1 MRFTLCP
8 TLLLC
13 SVAAPA
19 LGAPQVPLDRS
30 DPGIATREVRPV
42 IPAPPAAKPTIGADT
57 APPPAI
63 ARVPSGIV
71 RELRIDGGEGL
82 PADQVAAATASFTG
96 RHLGADDLADLLV
109 TVSAVA
115 RAQGYLFA
123 HSTLPAQRLV
133 DGVLIVRLDKGRV
146 DEVRLVGTQDRA
158 VAAAL
163 APLVGTTPHASEVER
178 RLMLAADRPGVAIGQ
193 VTYVREGA
201 RGVLLVPLRQDR
213 FAANANIDN
222 WGNTEIGPL
231 RAQIG
236 FDLIGLLDGR
246 DQLTIQNLFTLAKP
260 HELNVVVARYA
271 YQPDS
276 DGTKFS
282 LDGSYGKTHP
292 GGFLR
297 DYDLSGMSYSIGAA
311 VTRPMMRSRKASVW
325 VSAEFDNIGTDQSFT
340 GGRVRRDRL
349 TTANLSVN
357 GYAPVAGG
365 RLSAGIGATQG
376 LDILGATDHGDP
388 LASRPDAG
396 GQFTRVSA
404 WANWTVGLVGP
415 LSVALAASGQAATRP
430 LLAVEQIS
438 IGGPVFGRA
447 YDFSERSGD
456 RGVLGSA
463 EVRGKLFSASTG
475 PLRYVQLYG
484 FGDAGTVSNLR
495 NDLGTGD
502 LYSAGLGTR
511 VDFERSIRFGLEA
524 SYPLNADRFAS
535 HDRSPRI
542 SFSFSSSL

>member
-1 MRFTLCP
+1 MRFPSYSTLI
-8 TLLLC
+8 LC

-19 LGAPQVPLDRS
+19 IAAPQVPLDRS

-42 IPAPPAAKPTIGADT
+42 APAPLAAKPTIGT
-57 APPPAI
+57 VAPLSPVI
-63 ARVPSGIV
+63 ARVPGGIV
-71 RELRIDGGEGL
+71 RAIRVDGGDGL
-82 PADQVAAATASFTG
+82 PADQLAAATASFTG

-133 DGVLIVRLDKGRV
+133 DGILVVRLDKGRV
-146 DEVRLVGTQDRA
+146 DEVRLVGTQDKA

-163 APLVGTTPHASEVER
+163 APLVGTTPRANEVER
-178 RLMLAADRPGVAIGQ
+178 RLMLAGDRPGVAIGQ

-201 RGVLLVPLRQDR
+201 RGVLLVPLRHDR

-222 WGNTEIGPL
+222 WGNKDIGPL
-231 RAQIG
+231 RAQVG
-236 FDLIGLLDGR
+236 FDLTGLFDGR
-246 DQLTIQNLFTLAKP
+246 DQLTVQDLFTLAKP

-276 DGTKFS
+276 DGTKVS

-311 VTRPMMRSRKASVW
+311 VSRPLIRSRKASLW
-325 VSAEFDNIGTDQSFT
+325 VSAEFDNIGTDQSFS

-349 TTANLSVN
+349 TTASLSVN
-357 GYAPVAGG
+357 GYTPAAGG
-365 RLSAGIGATQG
+365 RLTAGIGATQG
-376 LDILGATDHGDP
+376 LDILGATDRGDP

-404 WANWTVGLVGP
+404 WANWTGALVGP

-463 EVRGKLFSASTG
+463 ELRGKLFSASTG

-511 VDFERSIRFGLEA
+511 IDFARSIRLGLEA
-524 SYPLNADRFAS
+524 AYPLNADRFTS

-542 SFSFSSSL
+542 SFSLSSSL